1 MMGKL
6 DPETAA
12 RLGGRDPMGIG
23 AAQRFFAGN
32 WQHIASGS
40 INRRIFGAL
49 LTVGGFSSLVRM
61 GYAIQTVVA
70 AALYGRSDAFEA
82 FLIASTVPLAAM
94 NIVGSSFNSAVI
106 PVYVR
111 VRDHQGR
118 PAAQALVS
126 GVVLVSAGIL
136 AAVVGLLAL
145 ASPYFLPVL
154 ATGFK
159 HEKLALTQ
167 GLFYVLAPAIL
178 LRGFATNWAAI
189 LNAGERFALAS
200 AAEVLV
206 PLAAV
211 ASLLALGPVW
221 GIYALAIGMVA
232 GLILQSCLLAGALT
246 AHGISLRPAWH
257 GFQPPLRQVVSQY
270 VPLAAG
276 ATIWTGTVLVDQAMA
291 AALPRGSVAALNF
304 GSYTVIAVTAIGTVA
319 LGTAVLPYFSSM
331 VAAADWAGLRHSLKV
346 YTRLII
352 AVTVPL
358 TLLVCAFSQQ
368 LVGLAFQRGVFSH
381 ADTVAVSHVQALF
394 VLQVPFFALTILYV
408 RLIAALQSNYISV
421 WGVTLGVVL
430 NFVLDYALM
439 QILGVAGIALA
450 TSLVY
455 LVLCGFLFVM
465 LSRRLRAVESQGA
478 PVASSH

>member
-1 MMGKL
+1 
-6 DPETAA
+6 
-12 RLGGRDPMGIG
+12 MGIG
-23 AAQRFFAGN
+23 TAQRFFVGN
-32 WQHIASGS
+32 WQRVASGS

-49 LTVGGFSSLVRM
+49 LTVGGFSSLVRT

-82 FLIASTVPLAAM
+82 FIIASAVPLAAM
-94 NIVGSSFNSAVI
+94 NIVGSSFNSAII

-118 PAAQALVS
+118 PAAQELVS

-145 ASPYFLPVL
+145 ASPYFLPLL

-167 GLFYVLAPAIL
+167 GLFYVLVPTIL

-206 PLAAV
+206 PLAAI
-211 ASLLALGPVW
+211 ASLLTLGPVW
-221 GIYALAIGMVA
+221 GIYALAIGMAA
-232 GLILQSCLLAGALT
+232 GFVLQLCLLGRAL
-246 AHGISLRPAWH
+246 AAQGMSLRPAWH

-276 ATIWTGTVLVDQAMA
+276 ATIWTGSVLVDQAMA
-291 AALPRGSVAALNF
+291 AALPRGSVAAFNY
-304 GSYTVIAVTAIGTVA
+304 GSYIVIGVTTIGTVA

-331 VAAADWAGLRHSLKV
+331 VAAGEWTRLRHSLKV
-346 YTRLII
+346 YTRLIV

-358 TLLVCAFSQQ
+358 TLLIFAFSQQ

-408 RLIAALQSNYISV
+408 RLIAALQSNYISL
-421 WGVTLGVVL
+421 WGAALGVVL

-439 QILGVAGIALA
+439 QILGVTGIALA

-455 LVLCGFLFVM
+455 LVLCGFLFIM
-465 LSRRLRAVESQGA
+465 LRRRLDLAEGRA
-478 PVASSH
+478 PSSGPAY

>member
-1 MMGKL
+1 
-6 DPETAA
+6 
-12 RLGGRDPMGIG
+12 MGIG
-23 AAQRFFAGN
+23 TAQRFFAGN
-32 WQHIASGS
+32 WQRIVSGS

-61 GYAIQTVVA
+61 GYAIQAVVA

-82 FLIASTVPLAAM
+82 FLIASTVPLVTM

-154 ATGFK
+154 AIGFN
-159 HEKLALTQ
+159 HEKLVLTQ
-167 GLFYVLAPAIL
+167 GLFYILAPTIL
-178 LRGFATNWAAI
+178 LKGFATNWAAI
-189 LNAGERFALAS
+189 LNAAERFALAS
-200 AAEVLV
+200 AAEILV
-206 PLAAV
+206 PLAAI

-232 GLILQSCLLAGALT
+232 GFVLQLCLLGRAL
-246 AHGISLRPAWH
+246 AAQGVSLRPRWR
-257 GFQPPLRQVVSQY
+257 GFQPPLQQVVSQY

-276 ATIWTGTVLVDQAMA
+276 ATIWTSSVLVDQAMA
-291 AALPRGSVAALNF
+291 AALPRGSVAALNY

-331 VAAADWAGLRHSLKV
+331 VADADWTGLRHSLKV

-352 AVTVPL
+352 AVSVPL

-368 LVGLAFQRGVFSH
+368 LVGLAFQRGAFSH
-381 ADTVAVSHVQALF
+381 ADTVAVGHVQALF
-394 VLQVPFFALTILYV
+394 VLQVPFFALTVLYV

-465 LSRRLRAVESQGA
+465 LRRRLALAEGGS
-478 PVASSH
+478 PSSGPAH